1 MRKKHKILV
10 TGGAGYIG
18 SHILLLLEKE
28 EYDVVIIDNFSTGQ
42 KKRVSYG
49 NLIVG
54 DIGDARLL
62 ESLMQREQF
71 DSIMHFAG
79 SIIVPESVLNPLKY
93 YKNNT
98 ENSCRLIDLA
108 KKYNVKNFIF
118 SSTAAVYGIPSTGVC
133 DENTPTNPIN
143 PYGRSKLMTEWV
155 LEDVC
160 QVNELNYIALRYFNV
175 AGANVEGKS
184 GQCSP
189 VSTHLIKVACEAAL
203 GKKEKLTIFGD
214 DYNTTDGTCIRDYI
228 HIDDLADAHIK
239 ALEYLQ
245 QNKSSGVFNCGYQ
258 KGFSVK
264 EVVSCVQKVSGA
276 EFNIEIG
283 KRRAGDSP
291 KLIAKSS
298 KIRDTL
304 GWSPRYDDL
313 ELICKTAFEWEKNL
327 K

>member
-1 MRKKHKILV
+1 MRKKHKVLV

-28 EYDVVIIDNFSTGQ
+28 GYDVVVIDNLSTGQ
-42 KKRVSYG
+42 KNRVSYG
-49 NLIVG
+49 NLVVG
-54 DIGDARLL
+54 DIGDLLFL
-62 ESLMQREQF
+62 ESLMQKEQF

-79 SIIVPESVLNPLKY
+79 SIVVSESVFNPLKY

-118 SSTAAVYGIPSTGVC
+118 SSTAAVYGIPTTGVC

-160 QVNELNYIALRYFNV
+160 CVSELNYIALRYFNV
-175 AGANVEGKS
+175 AGANVEGRA

-189 VSTHLIKVACEAAL
+189 LSTHLIKVACEAAL

-214 DYNTTDGTCIRDYI
+214 DYKTSDGTCIRDYI

-245 QNKSSGVFNCGYQ
+245 QNKNSGVFNCGYE
-258 KGFSVK
+258 KGFSVR
-264 EVVSCVQKVSGA
+264 EVISQVKKVSGSQ
-276 EFNIEIG
+276 FNVEIG
-283 KRRAGDSP
+283 DRREGDPP
-291 KLIAKSS
+291 KLIAKSN

-304 GWSPRYDDL
+304 GWSPHYDDL
-313 ELICKTAFEWEKNL
+313 ELICKTAFEWEKTL
-327 K
+327 